1 MESAL
6 RLYRARARF
15 EPGAMARAEL
25 GGVIRRQFD
34 PEAYS
39 TRRMCGEI
47 SATGLTLPR
56 NFDRSSSAT

>member
-1 MESAL
+1 LGHIELHAN
-6 RLYRARARF
+6 
-15 EPGAMARAEL
+15 ARAEL
-25 GGVIRRQFD
+25 GKVIGQQYNQKC
-34 PEAYS
+34 YS